1 LDFISIK
8 RCIIFFGQDR
18 IENARV
24 QHSVKSSY
32 VVVYEIISYTLHQL
46 GLDKR
51 LPKYKML
58 EIS

>member
-1 LDFISIK
+1 LDFISI
-8 RCIIFFGQDR
+8 IFGQDR

-32 VVVYEIISYTLHQL
+32 VVVYKIISYTLHQL

-51 LPKYKML
+51 LPN
-58 EIS
+58 I